1 MDNWTIAQRLIERA
15 HELQDQPANLYRV
28 RAYRRA
34 AETVMGLD
42 RPLEGIVEESGRK
55 GLRQLPGIGSS
66 LSDKLVTL
74 VRTGAFPTLNEEEL
88 AAAS

>member
-34 AETVMGLD
+34 AETVLGLD

-55 GLRQLPGIGSS
+55 GLRQLPGIVLDRLLPLHQRSG
-66 LSDKLVTL
+66 
-74 VRTGAFPTLNEEEL
+74 L
-88 AAAS
+88 ARV